1 MRYNSKA
8 GNLIPKLL
16 CGIAGVS
23 LVVFFLLKKE
33 DAPSNAIPTTNDEMG
48 FVISAFPFTT
58 SKTIHG
64 QGKVHIYQTSF
75 PVNAGTIVEAVLKE
89 SGDAVAALYIF
100 DEGRTLNCS
109 KKGKI
114 KGEEAAALTFFNGG
128 RASII
133 VELTKPYG
141 SYALSVDTKG
151 VERLIETLPY
161 TSPPEAGYMSQTDA
175 EGEKWHW
182 YQIASPVSAGTV
194 ISANLSVTG
203 NANMDVTIFVD
214 RDTVSYGANHGI
226 GENEHAELTIEKDS
240 KVYVII
246 DNVEGEGNYSL
257 TVTSTIPTK

>member
-33 DAPSNAIPTTNDEMG
+33 EAPSNAISTTNDEMG

-64 QGKVHIYQTSF
+64 QEKVHIYQTSF
-75 PVNAGTIVEAVLKE
+75 PVDAGTIVEAALKE
-89 SGDAVAALYIF
+89 SGDGIAALYIS
-100 DEGRTLNCS
+100 DAGGTLNYS

-114 KGEEAAALTFFNGG
+114 KGEEEAALTFFNGG
-128 RASII
+128 MASII

-151 VERLIETLPY
+151 MERLVETLPY
-161 TSPPEAGYMSQTDA
+161 TSSGYMSQTDA
-175 EGEKWHW
+175 EGGKWHW
-182 YQIASPVSAGTV
+182 YQIASSVSPGTV

-214 RDTVSYGANHGI
+214 RDTVTYGANHGV

-246 DNVEGEGNYSL
+246 DNLEGEGNYSL
-257 TVTSTIPTK
+257 TITGTVPTKP